1 MEKLLRAAILIPII
15 VAIMQGV
22 KQLIPTSRI
31 KFMRV
36 ITCAVGIAAA
46 YGFVAA
52 MEITTMNNAMIIF
65 GGIIAGLSASGLYEV
80 ANNTVKAFKTT
91 PTNPTT

>member
-22 KQLIPTSRI
+22 KQLIPTSLI
-31 KFMRV
+31 KFMR
-36 ITCAVGIAAA
+36 ILTCGVGVMAA
-46 YGFVAA
+46 YGYVAA

-65 GGIIAGLSASGLYEV
+65 GGIIAGLSAAGLYE
-80 ANNTVKAFKTT
+80 AGKNTITSIKW
-91 PTNPTT
+91 

>member
-1 MEKLLRAAILIPII
+1 MEKLLRAGILIPVI
-15 VAIMQGV
+15 VAIMQGI

-31 KFMRV
+31 KFMRI

-65 GGIIAGLSASGLYEV
+65 GGIIAGLSAAGLYE
-80 ANNTVKAFKTT
+80 AGKNTITSLKG
-91 PTNPTT
+91 

>member
-22 KQLIPTSRI
+22 KQLIPTSLI
-31 KFMRV
+31 KFMR
-36 ITCAVGIAAA
+36 ILTCGVGVMAA
-46 YGFVAA
+46 YGYVAA

-65 GGIIAGLSASGLYEV
+65 GGIIAGLSAAGLYE
-80 ANNTVKAFKTT
+80 AGKNTITSIK
-91 PTNPTT
+91 